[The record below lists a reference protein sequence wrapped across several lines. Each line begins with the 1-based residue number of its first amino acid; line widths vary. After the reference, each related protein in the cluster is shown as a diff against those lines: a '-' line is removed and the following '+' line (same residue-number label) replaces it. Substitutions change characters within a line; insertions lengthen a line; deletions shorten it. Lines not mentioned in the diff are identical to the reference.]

1 MAVHKED
8 SIFST
13 EALCHTQYFL
23 LPSFDFIQLLLG
35 RRKEHVQYQTRQ
47 GFMSPLVITAK
58 AMWLAINFKNMVSA
72 RLACGTCY
80 MMVQIYMPT
89 GQISQRYNSI
99 IVQNILRNLHVYKQY
114 YTYYISVCISK
125 KMVYH
130 KINIRFEIVTDLP

>member
-1 MAVHKED
+1 
-8 SIFST
+8 
-13 EALCHTQYFL
+13 
-23 LPSFDFIQLLLG
+23 
-35 RRKEHVQYQTRQ
+35 
-47 GFMSPLVITAK
+47 
-58 AMWLAINFKNMVSA
+58 
-72 RLACGTCY
+72 

-125 KMVYH
+125 KMVYY